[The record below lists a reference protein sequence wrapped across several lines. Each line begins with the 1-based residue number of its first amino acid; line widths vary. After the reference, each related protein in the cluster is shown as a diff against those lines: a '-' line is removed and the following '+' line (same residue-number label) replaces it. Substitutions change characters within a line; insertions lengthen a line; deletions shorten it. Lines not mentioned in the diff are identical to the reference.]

1 MAYFQRWHISPHK
14 ICLFVSLFHLWKF
27 AFKGFGHRT
36 CGEASEMFEEL
47 ALDAV
52 KMLVFLL
59 WTTLGFCILW
69 CAFWLRTARKA
80 VW

>member
-1 MAYFQRWHISPHK
+1 
-14 ICLFVSLFHLWKF
+14 
-27 AFKGFGHRT
+27 
-36 CGEASEMFEEL
+36 MFEEL